1 MTQDEL
7 AAAMSSLTDQQ
18 GTVDELKRAVEKLQ
32 QDPQSPDNLMQMQIL
47 MQKWSMA
54 VEMQSRMVQQLNDA
68 LKSIITKIGWDSA

>member
-1 MTQDEL
+1 MNQDEL
-7 AAAMSSLTDQQ
+7 KAAMSSLAEQQ

-68 LKSIITKIGWDSA
+68 FKSIVTKIG

>member
-32 QDPQSPDNLMQMQIL
+32 QGPQSPDSLMQMQIL

-68 LKSIITKIGWDSA
+68 LKSIVTKIG

>member
-18 GTVDELKRAVEKLQ
+18 GMVDELKRAVEKLQ

-68 LKSIITKIGWDSA
+68 LKSIVTKIG